1 MFKTFTVPQAIDINI
16 SKTEAPEN
24 IPSYYTSNV
33 PYFDI
38 TFDDSSYSSI
48 YFEDDAKLFKQ
59 GLECF
64 KRYERSKI
72 TAAEV
77 KYILLYLHK
86 MYPSITFNYDRDIL
100 GKCCQSSKFQD
111 EIDSYKIHIVY
122 MKMSSSTFDGET
134 QFNIDKVVDSC
145 EESTTFTSES
155 EFSCEFNRLLSQH
168 QYFVMKCDT
177 SELDKSENLKNA
189 DILDRLSDITNTVI
203 TTYYDVF
210 NKKYHGTVLL
220 YLTNKVVIKEYC
232 TDSADEMLIEMRKE
246 MNRLTDDNKFFRII
260 NRSDIYDPLYMPVTQ
275 LYSSERSMLLEQD
288 LANGTI

>member
-134 QFNIDKVVDSC
+134 QFNITKYVDSC
-145 EESTTFTSES
+145 EDSTTFTSKC
-155 EFSCEFNRLLSQH
+155 EFFYEFNRLISQG
-168 QYFVMKCDT
+168 QYFVMRCDT
-177 SELDKSENLKNA
+177 SGLDKSEVLKDA
-189 DILDRLSDITNTVI
+189 DTFGKLYDITNTV
-203 TTYYDVF
+203 TTIYYDVF
-210 NKKYHGTVLL
+210 GKKYHGTMLY
-220 YLTNKVVIKEYC
+220 YLTNKVVIEEHC
-232 TDSADEMLIEMRKE
+232 TDSADKMLIEMRK
-246 MNRLTDDNKFFRII
+246 RIHQLTDENKFFRTI
-260 NRSDIYDPLYMPVTQ
+260 NRGEIDDSLYIPSIQVEHGSVSGM
-275 LYSSERSMLLEQD
+275 S
-288 LANGTI
+288 